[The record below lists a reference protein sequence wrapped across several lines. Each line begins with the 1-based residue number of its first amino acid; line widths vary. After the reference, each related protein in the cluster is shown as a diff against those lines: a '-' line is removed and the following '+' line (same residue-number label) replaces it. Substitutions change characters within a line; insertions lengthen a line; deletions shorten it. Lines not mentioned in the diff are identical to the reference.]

1 MKRII
6 PYIILIILAGCA
18 SDKTPGKNDDLV
30 YMSTTKAPTDC
41 KYLGEIYG
49 PHQTFTAAGIN
60 THLGKN
66 ISQLHINR
74 AKVLGANYVEMNS
87 SLNGGKAYLC
97 SQTELLDMKP
107 Y

>member
-6 PYIILIILAGCA
+6 SCIILTILAGCA

-30 YMSTTKAPTDC
+30 YMSTTKAPTAC

-49 PHQTFTAAGIN
+49 SHQTFTSGIN

-74 AKVLGANYVEMNS
+74 AKVLGANYVEMNP

-97 SQTELLDMKP
+97 PQTELLKMEP
-107 Y
+107 N